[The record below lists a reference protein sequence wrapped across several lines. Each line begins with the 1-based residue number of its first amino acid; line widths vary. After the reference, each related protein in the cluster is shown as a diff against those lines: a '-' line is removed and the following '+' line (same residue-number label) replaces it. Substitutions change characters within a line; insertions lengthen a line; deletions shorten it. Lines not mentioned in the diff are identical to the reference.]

1 MTNQPHVRGENW
13 LLFSEMISFR
23 ESTPRTWGEHAV
35 KPTASKIF
43 RINPTHVGRTPVS
56 SGLLLSSR
64 NQPHARGENTNK
76 VLYIKGSKTIRFH
89 FSFIFATFYLYVA
102 NSSVNT
108 YYYTSTYP
116 LRCLIILAFF
126 RNLSNSQSIG
136 KSWVIIHKTGTR
148 PRSVAHI

>member
-1 MTNQPHVRGENW
+1 M
-13 LLFSEMISFR
+13 
-23 ESTPRTWGEHAV
+23 ESTPRTWGELLCLL
-35 KPTASKIF
+35 ASVSSLG
-43 RINPTHVGRTPVS
+43 INPTHVGRTLHS
-56 SGLLLSSR
+56 ATIAIFHR

-76 VLYIKGSKTIRFH
+76 VLYIKGSKTLRFH